1 MSQVPYSLSRKQLII
16 AFFSA
21 LCVAVVTLVLFILPA
36 EYNVDPTGIGKSL
49 GLTALAGERPANPVP
64 AKPVKESA
72 FELVEFTVPAGKG
85 VEYKLA
91 MQQYAKLTYEWVS
104 YGGGLYFDLHG
115 EPEGDSS
122 GYFESYAEATGYEMK
137 GSFTTPFTGSHG
149 WYFKNNAASDA
160 TVKLMIKGDYTIIG
174 LKQ

>member
-1 MSQVPYSLSRKQLII
+1 MSQVPHSLTRKQLTI

-21 LCVAVVTLVLFILPA
+21 FCIAVITLVLFILPA
-36 EYNVDPTGIGKSL
+36 EYNVDPTGVGKSL
-49 GLTALAGERPANPVP
+49 GLTRLAGERPANPVSAEP
-64 AKPVKESA
+64 AREST

-91 MQQYAKLTYEWVS
+91 MQQYATLTYEWVS
-104 YGGGLYFDLHG
+104 YGGDLYFDLHG
-115 EPEGDSS
+115 EPEGDTT
-122 GYFESYAEATGYEMK
+122 GYFESYAEATTYEMK

-149 WYFKNNAASDA
+149 WYFKNNAATDA

-174 LKQ
+174 LRQ